1 MLVKYKQSYEAR
13 YHEDASTFGGHAYDA
28 FPMLGKALEK
38 AGARQG
44 ESSRRAGKDCRAWW
58 ARPASSTSPPSD
70 HGGLGMDAFEM
81 QTVKNGKF
89 VVYSDT
95 AAKK

>member
-1 MLVKYKQSYEAR
+1 
-13 YHEDASTFGGHAYDA
+13 
-28 FPMLGKALEK
+28 
-38 AGARQG
+38 
-44 ESSRRAGKDCRAWW
+44 
-58 ARPASSTSPPSD
+58 
-70 HGGLGMDAFEM
+70 MDAFEM

>member
-1 MLVKYKQSYEAR
+1 MPAPC
-13 YHEDASTFGGHAYDA
+13 GGHDHDA
-28 FPMLGKALEK
+28 LLLLGKALEK
-38 AGARQG
+38 AGALDKEKVRC
-44 ESSRRAGKDCRAWW
+44 RAGKSCRAWW
-58 ARPASSTSPPSD
+58 ARRVFNFSARD